1 MTFTDSSAPAGTATR
16 GWPVLNAEPPAPRP
30 GVTVPP
36 PAPRGRLQP
45 SEIARRSPV
54 THLRYVAL
62 ATTDFAHTVAFY
74 EGIWGL
80 YRVAGDAD
88 VAFLGAVGS
97 PEPFIVRV
105 RAAAE
110 QRTDLI
116 AFGARDRG
124 AVDRLAETLGADG
137 VRLVGE
143 PATLDSPGG
152 GYGFRFFDPDGR
164 LVEVSADVAGKAFRE
179 LEPEESVP
187 RQLSHV
193 VVDSPDAVGLMAFYE
208 RHLGMRL
215 SDWLDDRMCFLRCSP
230 AHHSLA
236 IAQHATAGLNHV
248 SFEMRGVDEYLRGTG
263 RLVRHGHGPLW
274 GPGRHSAGDNVYSY
288 FRGPDSVVVE
298 YTTELETVS
307 DEDAWV
313 PRVWP
318 ASPEY
323 ADRWGTAGPGEDL
336 FALMHDSPAD
346 AGLWVPAPV

>member
-1 MTFTDSSAPAGTATR
+1 MTTTDTTAATDPADLRWPLLDAP
-16 GWPVLNAEPPAPRP
+16 PPPPRP

-45 SEIARRSPV
+45 SVVAQRSPV
-54 THLRYVAL
+54 THLRHVAL
-62 ATTDFAHTVAFY
+62 ATPDFERTVAFY

-80 YRVAGDAD
+80 YQVAAD
-88 VAFLGAVGS
+88 SGVAFFGTVGS
-97 PEPFIVRV
+97 PEPFVLRV
-105 RAAAE
+105 RAAPE

-116 AFGARDRG
+116 AFGARDRD
-124 AVDRLAETLGADG
+124 AVDRLAEELGADG
-137 VRLVGE
+137 VRLVAE
-143 PATLDSPGG
+143 PSSLDSPGG

-164 LVEVSADVAGKAFRE
+164 LVEVSADVAGKPFRA

-215 SDWLDDRMCFLRCSP
+215 SDWLEDRMCFLRCSP

-236 IAQHATAGLNHV
+236 IAQHSNAGLNHV
-248 SFEMRGVDEYLRGTG
+248 SFEMRGIDEYLRGTG
-263 RLVRHGHGPLW
+263 RLVRQGHGPLW

-298 YTTELETVS
+298 YTTELETVA

-318 ASPEY
+318 AVPEY

-336 FALMHDSPAD
+336 FALMHTSPAD